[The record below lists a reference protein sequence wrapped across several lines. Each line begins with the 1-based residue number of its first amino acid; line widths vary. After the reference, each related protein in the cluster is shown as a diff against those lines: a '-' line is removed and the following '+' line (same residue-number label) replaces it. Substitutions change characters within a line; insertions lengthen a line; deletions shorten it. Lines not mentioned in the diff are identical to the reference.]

1 MFPNDTDDADLRNTL
16 IRKQWNRVMPTFL
29 ARNLGGLG
37 AMDRFT
43 YVCIP
48 VPTA

>member
-1 MFPNDTDDADLRNTL
+1 MFPNDTDDAGLRNTL
-16 IRKQWNRVMPTFL
+16 RKQWIRGMPTFV
-29 ARNLGGLG
+29 AGYLGGLG

-48 VPTA
+48 LPTA